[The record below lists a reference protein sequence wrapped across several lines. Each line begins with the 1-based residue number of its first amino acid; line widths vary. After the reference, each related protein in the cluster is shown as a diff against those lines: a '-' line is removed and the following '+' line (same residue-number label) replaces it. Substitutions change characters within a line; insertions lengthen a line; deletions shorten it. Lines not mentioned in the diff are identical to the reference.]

1 MKYRVFL
8 TDANKQK
15 CGLTTYGLPND
26 WNTVTVTDEGPNAR
40 TPYKVT
46 FSTGRHTYFRSNMC
60 YWDEADVLDG
70 GNRINDLTDNI
81 KLIPITLLKRKQL
94 CNTK

>member
-8 TDANKQK
+8 TDVNKRK
-15 CGLTTYGLPND
+15 CNITTYGLPNG

-46 FSTGRHTYFRSNMC
+46 FSTGRHTYFRSNKC
-60 YWDEADVLDG
+60 YWDKVDVSMGD
-70 GNRINDLTDNI
+70 INDLTDNI
-81 KLIPITLLKRKQL
+81 ELIPITLLKRKQL

>member
-15 CGLTTYGLPND
+15 CSLRSYDLPNG
-26 WNTVTVTDEGPNAR
+26 WNIVTVTDGRNSR
-40 TPYKVT
+40 SPYKVT
-46 FSTGRHTYFRSNMC
+46 FSTGRYTYFRSNKC
-60 YWDEADVLDG
+60 YWDEVDVSVG
-70 GNRINDLTDNI
+70 EINDLTNNI
-81 KLIPITLLKRKQL
+81 ELIPITLLKRKQL

>member
-8 TDANKQK
+8 TNTNKRK
-15 CGLTTYGLPND
+15 CNLTTYRLPNG
-26 WNTVTVTDEGPNAR
+26 WNTVTVIDAGHNAR

-46 FSTGRHTYFRSNMC
+46 FSTGRYTYFRSNKC
-60 YWDEADVLDG
+60 YWDEADVTEG
-70 GNRINDLTDNI
+70 TINDLTNNI
-81 KLIPITLLKRKQL
+81 ELIQIPILKRKQL

>member
-15 CGLTTYGLPND
+15 CSFRSYDLPNG
-26 WNTVTVTDEGPNAR
+26 WNIVTVTDGRNSRAY
-40 TPYKVT
+40 YKVT
-46 FSTGRHTYFRSNMC
+46 FSTGRYTYFRPNKC
-60 YWDEADVLDG
+60 FWDEVDVSKG
-70 GNRINDLTDNI
+70 RINDLSDNV
-81 KLIPITLLKRKQL
+81 KLIPIPILKRKQL

>member
-8 TDANKQK
+8 TDTNKQK
-15 CGLTTYGLPND
+15 CSLRNYDLPNG
-26 WNTVTVTDEGPNAR
+26 WNIVTVTDEGPNAR

-46 FSTGRHTYFRSNMC
+46 FSTGRHTYFRSNKC
-60 YWDEADVLDG
+60 YWDEIDVSNG
-70 GNRINDLTDNI
+70 GINDLTNNI
-81 KLIPITLLKRKQL
+81 ELIPITLLKRKQL

>member
-1 MKYRVFL
+1 MKYRIFL

-15 CGLTTYGLPND
+15 GSLRSYDLPNG
-26 WNTVTVTDEGPNAR
+26 WNIVTVTDGRNSR

-46 FSTGRHTYFRSNMC
+46 FSTGSYTYFRSNKC
-60 YWDEADVLDG
+60 YWDEYDVSEG
-70 GNRINDLTDNI
+70 TIYNLTDNI
-81 KLIPITLLKRKQL
+81 KLSPITILKRKQL